1 MIIEHGSTIS
11 SSDELTENKIIGDLH
26 DETSTITFKG
36 KNNILCL
43 DGDVRLTN
51 CEISFLS
58 DDAVIYLTGHEK
70 KDYKLKMESW
80 RSSFIYIGAGN
91 YFNNTMTMISSERKG
106 IVIGGGGVFSFG
118 IWIRTAD
125 PHILYDSN
133 SHDRIN
139 PSKNVL
145 IGDHVWLGQ
154 NALILKGSTIGSGST
169 IGAASVVSGK
179 RIESNTIYAGNP
191 VRKVKENVFFTDKSV
206 HNYTKKKTQESM
218 HFNGNDFIY
227 TNTTD
232 FLDEEQLFKAIEH
245 AGTSDERLSKIKEL
259 LAENDSPGR
268 FSVAN
273 KSAKSASQGRR
284 GFFRK

>member
-1 MIIEHGSTIS
+1 
-11 SSDELTENKIIGDLH
+11 
-26 DETSTITFKG
+26 
-36 KNNILCL
+36 
-43 DGDVRLTN
+43 
-51 CEISFLS
+51 
-58 DDAVIYLTGHEK
+58 
-70 KDYKLKMESW
+70 
-80 RSSFIYIGAGN
+80 
-91 YFNNTMTMISSERKG
+91 MISSERKG

-139 PSKNVL
+139 PSKNVM

-154 NALILKGSTIGSGST
+154 NALILKGSVIGSGST

-218 HFNGNDFIY
+218 HFNSNEFIY
-227 TNTTD
+227 NNTTN
-232 FLDEEQLFKAIEH
+232 FLNDVQLFKTIEN
-245 AGTSDERLSKIKEL
+245 AGTSEERLLKIKEL
-259 LAENDSPGR
+259 LAENSSPSR
-268 FSVAN
+268 FSVTN
-273 KSAKSASQGRR
+273 SSGKSSTHGIK
-284 GFFRK
+284 GFFRKYFFKIRFGIIK